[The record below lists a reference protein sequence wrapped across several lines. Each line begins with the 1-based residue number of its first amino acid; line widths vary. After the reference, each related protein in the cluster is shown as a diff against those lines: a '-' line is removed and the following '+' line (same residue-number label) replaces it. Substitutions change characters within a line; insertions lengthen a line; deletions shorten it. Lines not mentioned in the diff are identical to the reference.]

1 MRLVYRFKHKYNEEI
16 YGLCKISKNLYN
28 QGLYLFKQ
36 ELKDNNKW
44 LFYNDLN
51 KKLQTTTNLEGKIN
65 YRLLK
70 AQVSQQCLKL
80 LEKDIKSYI
89 KSVKDF
95 KVNVEKYKSK
105 PRMPR
110 YKKDAN
116 LLIYPNQSCTIKNGY
131 INLSK
136 TLKIKIPQY
145 SKYKERLTK
154 FQQVRILPNLDKSL
168 TVEIVYNCETLKNY
182 NLSHELYAS
191 VDLGV
196 NNLATMVLPN
206 NNPILY
212 NGKEIKSRNQYFNKK
227 ISKLKSKLNDKKQ
240 TSKQIKKLYVKRENQ
255 LNDIFHKLSRKMVN
269 KLIEN
274 GIGNL
279 VVGYNKGWKDSIN
292 IGKRNNQTFVYIPYE
307 KLVDYLKYK
316 CEMCGITFT
325 TVEESYTSKCD
336 ALAFEPV
343 QKHERYLGKRVKR
356 GLFKSSTNKVINAD
370 VNGALNILRKVSGES
385 ACVKQ
390 ITGSGRLFRPVRE
403 NIFKCV

>member
-1 MRLVYRFKHKYNEEI
+1 MRLVYRFKHKYDEEI

-36 ELKDNNKW
+36 ELKVNNKW

-95 KVNVEKYKSK
+95 KVNVDKYKGK

-110 YKKDAN
+110 YKKDVN

-136 TLKIKIPQY
+136 TLKIRIPQY
-145 SKYKERLTK
+145 NKYKKNLIK
-154 FQQVRILPNLDKSL
+154 FQQVRILPNFDKSL

-182 NLSHELYAS
+182 NLNYEIYAS

-196 NNLATMVLPN
+196 NNIATMILPN

-212 NGKEIKSRNQYFNKK
+212 NGVWVKSRNQYFNKK
-227 ISKLKSKLNDKKQ
+227 ISGLKSKLNDKKQ

-316 CEMCGITFT
+316 CEMCGIAFT

-336 ALAFEPV
+336 ALAFEPI
-343 QKHERYLGKRVKR
+343 QKHKSYLGKRVKR
-356 GLFKSSTNKVINAD
+356 GLFKSSTGKVINAD

>member
-1 MRLVYRFKHKYNEEI
+1 MRLVYRFKHKYDEEI

-80 LEKDIKSYI
+80 LENDIKSYI

-95 KVNVEKYKSK
+95 KVNVEKYKGK
-105 PRMPR
+105 PKMPR
-110 YKKDAN
+110 YKKDVN
-116 LLIYPNQSCTIKNGY
+116 LLIYPNQSCTIKDGY

-182 NLSHELYAS
+182 NLNHEIHAS

-212 NGKEIKSRNQYFNKK
+212 NGMWVKSRNQYFNKK
-227 ISKLKSKLNDKKQ
+227 ISDLKSKLNDKKQ
-240 TSKQIKKLYVKRENQ
+240 TSKQRSKTHYHQRAYLPAWQSSSE
-255 LNDIFHKLSRKMVN
+255 
-269 KLIEN
+269 
-274 GIGNL
+274 
-279 VVGYNKGWKDSIN
+279 YNPFGM
-292 IGKRNNQTFVYIPYE
+292 F
-307 KLVDYLKYK
+307 
-316 CEMCGITFT
+316 
-325 TVEESYTSKCD
+325 
-336 ALAFEPV
+336 
-343 QKHERYLGKRVKR
+343 
-356 GLFKSSTNKVINAD
+356 
-370 VNGALNILRKVSGES
+370 
-385 ACVKQ
+385 
-390 ITGSGRLFRPVRE
+390 
-403 NIFKCV
+403 